1 MLEGPFLMEECKCFC
16 KAKCS
21 TLIRFH
27 FSEETLPMI
36 VQWLP
41 LLVDLPTAVM
51 CPKASA
57 SIFSHLMENDDS
69 KVYGQSRLKVLRPIL

>member
-1 MLEGPFLMEECKCFC
+1 MEECKCFC

-21 TLIRFH
+21 ILIRFH

-36 VQWLP
+36 AQWLP